1 MILGILIGSIMF
13 LVLTVVAA
21 FPQSVVL
28 WGIALLVVGTVFI
41 RYKNRSASPTA
52 VFVMGSYA
60 VIWGS
65 LTLALPFF
73 CEGLEMRLFLAG
85 FGGMFLGI
93 GIYQGIAK
101 PLLCR
106 EQITAIY
113 MGARPC
119 RGGRYGWTYYDPI
132 FAYRYENYSYQN
144 TTGEVYSRRKLLK
157 KYKEGSDY
165 PIYLNPRNPGSIRTK
180 RMPQKTDVLLICI
193 GLLCVSVAL
202 AEVL

>member
-1 MILGILIGSIMF
+1 MILGILIGSIIILALIVIAMF
-13 LVLTVVAA
+13 T
-21 FPQSVVL
+21 QSVFF
-28 WGIALLVVGTVFI
+28 WGLALVVVGTVFV
-41 RYKNRSASPTA
+41 RYKNKSASPTA
-52 VFVMGSYA
+52 VFVMGIYA

-65 LTLALPFF
+65 LTLAIPFF
-73 CEGLEMRLFLAG
+73 CEGVEVWVFLAG
-85 FGGMFLGI
+85 FGGMFMGI

-113 MGARPC
+113 MGARAC
-119 RGGRYGWTYYDPI
+119 RGGRYGRTYYDPI
-132 FAYRYENYSYQN
+132 FAYRYDNYSYQN

-180 RMPQKTDVLLICI
+180 RTPQKTDVLLICI
-193 GLLCVSVAL
+193 GLLCVSVVL
-202 AEVL
+202 AQVL

>member
-1 MILGILIGSIMF
+1 MGILIGSIFF
-13 LVLTVVAA
+13 LVLTVIAA
-21 FPQSVVL
+21 FMQSVSF
-28 WGIALLVVGTVFI
+28 WGYALLVVGTVFI
-41 RYKNRSASPTA
+41 RYKNKSAAPTA

-65 LTLALPFF
+65 LTLVFPFF
-73 CEGLEMRLFLAG
+73 REGSEMWVFLAG

-93 GIYQGIAK
+93 GIYQGIVK
-101 PLLCR
+101 PFMCR
-106 EQITAIY
+106 EQVTAIY

-119 RGGRYGWTYYDPI
+119 RGGRYGWTYYDPF

-193 GLLCVSVAL
+193 GLLCVSVAF
-202 AEVL
+202 AKVL